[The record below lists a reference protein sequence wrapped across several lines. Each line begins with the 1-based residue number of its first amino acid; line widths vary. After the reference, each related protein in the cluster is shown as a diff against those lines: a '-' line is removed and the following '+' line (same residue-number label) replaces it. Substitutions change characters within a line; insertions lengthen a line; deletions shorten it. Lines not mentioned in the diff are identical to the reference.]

1 MTYQAG
7 SDTRFIDKFEDNHVR
22 GNIWLLSGGNQ
33 DRRNSRNS
41 KWSMYAIL
49 LEQTLNANVVEG
61 VGAEFNNT
69 TDISD
74 QAD

>member
-1 MTYQAG
+1 
-7 SDTRFIDKFEDNHVR
+7 
-22 GNIWLLSGGNQ
+22 
-33 DRRNSRNS
+33 
-41 KWSMYAIL
+41 MYAIL